1 MPTSNYIDFWKEAI
15 SQIKNTLNEEGRS
28 SEYDMWFLPLSY
40 IDSKDTTI
48 TIAFPSLFM
57 KENFFSRDYDKILVD
72 KMKEL
77 TGRDFSFDH
86 IVKAVEKPTSVNE
99 AEADDNIPSKKVS
112 KKAEKEIQKDHPDMN
127 SAYTF
132 DSFVTGDNNSFAYNA
147 ALAISKN
154 AGKLYNPVLFY
165 GGVGLGKTHLL
176 QAIGNALHENGYK
189 KIIYITAENFTN
201 EFIWAIK
208 DKANQ
213 KFVNKYRTADILL
226 IDDIHFLQGKSS
238 TQEELFHIFNS
249 LYEANKQIVFTCDRP
264 ITELKDITERLKSR
278 FGRGL
283 NVDLLPPQY
292 ETRIA
297 ILEKKL
303 DYLRTQISPKIIDN
317 IPKEVLNIIAQNIET
332 NVRDLESCLTTIIAY
347 AELTGTTLTEDIT
360 YNQLRDKFSAPQ
372 QGNVS
377 IDIIQRVVAE
387 EYNISISDIKGK
399 TRKKNIVFARQIAM
413 YIAQNLTEYSTTE
426 LGLEFGNKDHTT
438 VMHSCKKIENDIK
451 NDSKLD
457 YKIQGIMKTIKDYKR
472 H

>member
-1 MPTSNYIDFWKEAI
+1 MSDSNYIDFWKEAI
-15 SQIKNTLNEEGRS
+15 SQIKYALNEEDRS
-28 SEYDMWFLPLSY
+28 QEFDMWFSPLGY
-40 IDSKDTTI
+40 IESNSTTI
-48 TIAFPSLFM
+48 TIALPSLFM
-57 KENFFSRDYDKILVD
+57 KDQFISRNYDSILIK
-72 KMKEL
+72 KMEEL
-77 TGRDFSFDH
+77 TGKNFEF
-86 IVKAVEKPTSVNE
+86 IFIIKQIEKT
-99 AEADDNIPSKKVS
+99 AL
-112 KKAEKEIQKDHPDMN
+112 KEIIEDDEPIQIRTSAKKEETVFVKNHPDMN
-127 SAYTF
+127 SSYTF

-208 DKANQ
+208 EKSNQ

-317 IPKEVLNIIAQNIET
+317 IPREVIHIIAQNIET

-347 AELTGTTLTEDIT
+347 AELTGTAITEEIT

-372 QGNVS
+372 QGNIA

-426 LGLEFGNKDHTT
+426 LGVEFGNKDHTT